1 MNTSELKNHR
11 ERGVT
16 ECISHGRSSRLWW
29 ANPAITNHFLRFA
42 KVVTEPGVGPI
53 DTLERG
59 ILEI

>member
-1 MNTSELKNHR
+1 MNTSELKNQR
-11 ERGVT
+11 GRGVT
-16 ECISHGRSSRLWW
+16 ECISHGWSSRLW

-42 KVVTEPGVGPI
+42 KVVTEPGVGLI